1 MIVKSTDTVRDIIV
15 GKAALFNLKSRQF
28 AEEIKKRAEPE
39 YCILYRRWIPNNRI
53 PARDPKHMTMRD
65 LAVLNVTNHSTD
77 YFVRV
82 MVQMLDVS
90 EDRIMDLQFIR
101 AYRYFLHCMDILAA
115 ISKKFADLK
124 IEPTDEERQAQID
137 RPNRGI
143 ASVVRKYVQIMNGA
157 ISPETVYDM
166 EWSVVYE
173 TFEATTNDIIEQRNL
188 SRIQT
193 SKMKKR

>member
-1 MIVKSTDTVRDIIV
+1 MIIKPTDTVRDIV
-15 GKAALFNLKSRQF
+15 VNQAALFNLGSRQIV
-28 AEEIKKRAEPE
+28 EDIKKRNIPE
-39 YCILYRRWIPNNRI
+39 YCVLHRRWLPNRRI

-65 LAVLNVTNHSTD
+65 LVVLNETKRSSD
-77 YFVRV
+77 YFVGV
-82 MVQMLDVS
+82 LAQMLNIS
-90 EDRIMDLQFIR
+90 EAKVMDLRFTR
-101 AYRYFLHCMDILAA
+101 THRYFLHCMDTLSA

-157 ISPETVYDM
+157 VSPETVHNM

-173 TFEATTNDIIEQRNL
+173 AFESTTNDILEQRNL
-188 SRIQT
+188 SRIQA
-193 SKMKKR
+193 SKIKKR